1 MGENAWVPIDAL
13 DARLIRLLADEPRIG
28 VLEASRRL
36 RVARG
41 TVQARLDR
49 LVQSG
54 VIVGFGPELD
64 PAALG
69 YTVMAFATLQISQG
83 RGQSVAT
90 HLAGI
95 DEVLEVHTITG
106 DADMLARIVAR
117 SHEDLQRV
125 IDRLVA
131 HPDIV
136 RTSTNIALTA
146 HIRHRTDGLLRPF
159 TDGTTDQPNG

>member
-1 MGENAWVPIDAL
+1 MADRKDEGVAIDEL
-13 DARLIRLLADEPRIG
+13 DARLILLLAEEPRIG

-36 RVARG
+36 GVARG
-41 TVQARLDR
+41 TAQARLDR
-49 LVQSG
+49 LQRSG
-54 VIVGFGPELD
+54 VIVGFGPEVD

-69 YTVMAFATLQISQG
+69 FTVMAFATMQIRQG
-83 RGQSVAT
+83 RGQNVAE

-95 DEVLEVHTITG
+95 DQVLEVHTITG

-117 SHEDLQRV
+117 SHDDLQLV

-146 HIRHRTDGLLRPF
+146 PVRYRTGGLLRRV
-159 TDGTTDQPNG
+159 GTPAGTG

>member
-1 MGENAWVPIDAL
+1 MSIDGL
-13 DARLIRLLADEPRIG
+13 DARLIVLLTDEARIG

-36 RVARG
+36 GVARG

-49 LVQSG
+49 LQRTG
-54 VIVGFGPELD
+54 VIVGFGPEID

-69 YTVMAFATLQISQG
+69 FTVMAFATVQIRQG
-83 RGQSVAT
+83 RGPIVAE

-146 HIRHRTDGLLRPF
+146 HVRYRTAGLVQASISN
-159 TDGTTDQPNG
+159 DQPTAGLS

>member
-1 MGENAWVPIDAL
+1 MTAIDQL
-13 DARLIRLLADEPRIG
+13 DAQLIVLLTEEPRIG

-49 LVQSG
+49 LQQAG
-54 VIVGFGPELD
+54 VILGFGPEVN

-69 YTVMAFATLQISQG
+69 FTVMAFATVQIRQG
-83 RGQSVAT
+83 RGLIVAE

-117 SHEDLQRV
+117 SHDDLQQV

-146 HIRHRTDGLLRPF
+146 PVRYRTEGLVRRASQHADAKLHP
-159 TDGTTDQPNG
+159 

>member
-1 MGENAWVPIDAL
+1 MSIDGL
-13 DARLIRLLADEPRIG
+13 DARLIALLAADPRIG

-36 RVARG
+36 GVARG
-41 TVQARLDR
+41 TAQARLER
-49 LVQSG
+49 LQRIG

-69 YTVMAFATLQISQG
+69 FTVMAFATLQISQG
-83 RGQSVAT
+83 RGQMVAE

-117 SHEDLQRV
+117 SHDDLQQV

-146 HIRHRTDGLLRPF
+146 HVRYRTAGLLRRASGQAEVQVPS
-159 TDGTTDQPNG
+159 

>member
-1 MGENAWVPIDAL
+1 MSIDGL
-13 DARLIRLLADEPRIG
+13 DARLIMLLEAEPRIG

-36 RVARG
+36 GVARG

-49 LVQSG
+49 LQASG
-54 VIVGFGPELD
+54 VIVGFGPDLD
-64 PAALG
+64 AAALG
-69 YTVMAFATLQISQG
+69 YPVMAFATVQIRQG
-83 RGQSVAT
+83 RGTIVAD

-106 DADMLARIVAR
+106 DADMLVRIVAR
-117 SHEDLQRV
+117 SHEDLQQV

-131 HPDIV
+131 HRDIV

-146 HIRHRTDGLLRPF
+146 QIRYRTAGLLRASLA
-159 TDGTTDQPNG
+159 N